1 MTVGLATTEVAM
13 ITTRQRTNPV
23 NQPARP
29 RAIARVAAPPT
40 DNQLALVRRLVLVAG
55 FLVLL
60 AALLTHIGG

>member
-1 MTVGLATTEVAM
+1 M

-23 NQPARP
+23 NLPAKP
-29 RAIARVAAPPT
+29 RAKVRVAAPPAN
-40 DNQLALVRRLVLVAG
+40 DQLALMRRLVLAAG

>member
-1 MTVGLATTEVAM
+1 M

-29 RAIARVAAPPT
+29 RAIARVAAPLT
-40 DNQLALVRRLVLVAG
+40 DDQLALVRRLVLAAG

-60 AALLTHIGG
+60 AALLAHIGG